1 MSGGS
6 PCIST
11 TVRSVTAEAIEWRY
25 AGDPG
30 VGVDD
35 EANVMTLLDGR
46 RIESREHL
54 MAWLDE
60 LGHSDATEALD

>member
-1 MSGGS
+1 M
-6 PCIST
+6 
-11 TVRSVTAEAIEWRY
+11 RSVTAESIDWRY

-30 VGVDD
+30 VGVED

-54 MAWLDE
+54 VAWLDE
-60 LGHSDATEALD
+60 LDHLRATEALD

>member
-1 MSGGS
+1 M
-6 PCIST
+6 T
-11 TVRSVTAEAIEWRY
+11 TESIDWRY

-46 RIESREHL
+46 RIETREHL
-54 MAWLDE
+54 VAWLDE
-60 LGHSDATEALD
+60 LDHLRATEALD